1 MPDFPE
7 IWLHGGPLPASSR
20 PLWFRHRILPSPAL
34 RSPNSWLF
42 VEARSRDAIDITAN
56 AYRLVSHMAQAAFS
70 SDFQSF
76 CLKYAVPPPGAT
88 FIPGSPLAKR
98 SQNFTEDL
106 RVQERALFERL
117 LLFEKVQLS
126 VAGPNV
132 IAPLLCNQMSVRV
145 FEELLEQDALTFVV
159 WEPSPMMAHKDGEV
173 QETFVG
179 RIDRGGPLDIE
190 QRIVD
195 GLANEVVAG
204 LNTAARRKLTK
215 KLLQQ
220 HTLIDQTVV
229 EQAWPV
235 ALKAMAE
242 GRLEAFGLAKRDQII
257 GSPVSVGNTLVK
269 ATESILR
276 YRHVLANDLATLDD
290 PGVFDLLAI
299 GLTNLERPSLPL
311 EQFATLAE
319 FEKFPNLSE
328 LYVCLDE
335 PFRRI
340 AKFRNSTTAKNFRN
354 WLSTLKTGSDIDL
367 IREYVDACANRT
379 GLFETA
385 PRKFLKLVTMLA
397 VGTGAGAGAAALGAE
412 AIVSAA
418 TGIMVSTAAEVIGKA
433 TDFGLGLFESFIIDN
448 FKVGWSPKSYFDG
461 LRKLTRADKEA

>member
-1 MPDFPE
+1 
-7 IWLHGGPLPASSR
+7 
-20 PLWFRHRILPSPAL
+20 
-34 RSPNSWLF
+34 
-42 VEARSRDAIDITAN
+42 
-56 AYRLVSHMAQAAFS
+56 MAQMVFS

-76 CLKYAVPPPGAT
+76 SLKYAVPPPGAT

-98 SQNFTEDL
+98 SQRFTDDL
-106 RVQERALFERL
+106 RAQERALFERL

-159 WEPSPMMAHKDGEV
+159 WEPSPMMSHKDGKV
-173 QETFVG
+173 QATFVG
-179 RIDRGGPLDIE
+179 RIDKGGPLDIE

-204 LNTAARRKLTK
+204 LNTASWRNLKR
-215 KLLQQ
+215 KLLQH

-235 ALKAMAE
+235 AVKAMAD
-242 GRLEAFGLAKRDQII
+242 GALQAFGVAKRDDII
-257 GSPVSVGNTLVK
+257 GSPVPDGEILTK

-290 PGVFDLLAI
+290 PGVFDLLAM
-299 GLTNLERPSLPL
+299 GLTNLERPTRPL

-319 FEKFPNLSE
+319 FENFPNLRE
-328 LYVCLDE
+328 LFDSLDD

-340 AKFRNSTTAKNFRN
+340 AKFRHSATARNFRN
-354 WLSTLKTGSDIDL
+354 WLSTLVADSDIEVT
-367 IREYVDACANRT
+367 REYVDACANRT

-385 PRKFLKLVTMLA
+385 PRKFLKVMTMLA
-397 VGTGAGAGAAALGAE
+397 VGTGMATGMTALGAD
-412 AIVSAA
+412 A
-418 TGIMVSTAAEVIGKA
+418 MVSTATGMMASGAAQVVGKG

-461 LRKLTRADKEA
+461 LRKLARPAKKPD

>member
-1 MPDFPE
+1 MTQT
-7 IWLHGGPLPASSR
+7 
-20 PLWFRHRILPSPAL
+20 
-34 RSPNSWLF
+34 
-42 VEARSRDAIDITAN
+42 V
-56 AYRLVSHMAQAAFS
+56 FS

-159 WEPSPMMAHKDGEV
+159 WEPSPMMTHKDGKV
-173 QETFVG
+173 QATFAG

-195 GLANEVVAG
+195 GLANEVVTG
-204 LNTAARRKLTK
+204 LNTAAWRNLKK
-215 KLLQQ
+215 KLAQQ

-242 GRLEAFGLAKRDQII
+242 GRLEALGLAKREQII

-328 LYVCLDE
+328 LYGCLDE

-340 AKFRNSTTAKNFRN
+340 AKFRNSTVAKNFRN
-354 WLSTLKTGSDIDL
+354 WLSTLKAGSDIDL

-379 GLFETA
+379 GLFETV

-397 VGTGAGAGAAALGAE
+397 VGTGAGAGAAALGAD

-418 TGIMVSTAAEVIGKA
+418 TGIMVPTAAEVIGKA

-461 LRKLTRADKEA
+461 LRKLTRPELTKKPE